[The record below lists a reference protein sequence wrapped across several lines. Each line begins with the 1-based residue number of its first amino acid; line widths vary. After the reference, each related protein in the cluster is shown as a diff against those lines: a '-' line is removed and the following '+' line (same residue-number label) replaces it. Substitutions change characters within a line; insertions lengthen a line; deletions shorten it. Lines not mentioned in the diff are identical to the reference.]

1 MGEWPSPRWVRRH
14 ALFAPVGICVITAL
28 LVFLSE
34 PGQTDWRAGLKSAG
48 PTVDL
53 GILIYATLSVLVE
66 RVIRMWFWALD
77 QRRQWREKWKEE
89 IREELLEEGIER
101 GREEGIQVGVERGR
115 AEADREFEE
124 WLERAREMGLDVDS
138 VPRERA

>member
-1 MGEWPSPRWVRRH
+1 MGEWPNPRWVRRH

-34 PGQTDWRAGLKSAG
+34 PGQSDWRAGLKSAG
-48 PTVDL
+48 PAVDL

-89 IREELLEEGIER
+89 IREELLEEGIA
-101 GREEGIQVGVERGR
+101 VGVEQGRAEER

-124 WLERAREMGLDVDS
+124 WLERARGMGLDVDS
-138 VPRERA
+138 VPRKRD

>member
-34 PGQTDWRAGLKSAG
+34 PGQPDWRAGLKSAG

-53 GILIYATLSVLVE
+53 GILIYATISVLVE
-66 RVIRMWFWALD
+66 RAIRMWFWALD
-77 QRRQWREKWKEE
+77 QRRQWREKWKAEILEE
-89 IREELLEEGIER
+89 VKPQILEEGIER
-101 GREEGIQVGVERGR
+101 GR
-115 AEADREFEE
+115 AEAGREFEE
-124 WLERAREMGLDVDS
+124 WLERARRMGLDVDS
-138 VPRERA
+138 VPREQD